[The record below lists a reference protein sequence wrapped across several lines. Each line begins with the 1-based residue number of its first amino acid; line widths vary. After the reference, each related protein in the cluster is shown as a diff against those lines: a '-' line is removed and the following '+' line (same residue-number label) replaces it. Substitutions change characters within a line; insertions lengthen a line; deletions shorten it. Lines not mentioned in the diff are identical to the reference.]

1 MQTVQ
6 VCMNTKGFFLLSATA
21 SLGEHELTSHVP
33 GAKCL

>member
-6 VCMNTKGFFLLSATA
+6 VCMNTKGFFLSATA
-21 SLGEHELTSHVP
+21 SLGEHELTRHVP